1 MTDFTVLTGFLGSGK
16 TTLLRDFLRQPE
28 AADTAVIVNEVG
40 AIDIDGAVLAE
51 DTGDLPMAMLANG
64 CVCCSIANDL
74 LYTIEALVGAREA
87 SGEGPFRRI
96 VLETSGLAR
105 PGPIIRSLGELAP
118 MGMRLGVVALCD
130 AAAPPFGEAMFE
142 VAVAQLA
149 AAGVLVLTKLDRAD
163 AGDLPMRLGG
173 INPLARVV
181 MEADPVRRALAAFG
195 DIAALGVV
203 RDELAVGHP
212 RVAVMTAR
220 IGAVGIDAILEWL
233 ENLSG
238 LAGDRLLRLK
248 GVLRPADMPMRLLFQ
263 AVGTAFDQPRPFQGE
278 TEEGLVIIT
287 HDLGAAEIAAMAPDF
302 PVVLETKTAGPF
314 RVPAANRLRAG
325 RLRAG

>member
-1 MTDFTVLTGFLGSGK
+1 MTDFTLLTGFLGSGK
-16 TTLLRDFLRQPE
+16 TTLLRDFVRLPE
-28 AADTAVIVNEVG
+28 AAETAVIVNEVG

-51 DTGDLPMAMLANG
+51 DAGDLPMAMLANG

-87 SGEGPFRRI
+87 SGRGPFRRI

-130 AAAPPFGEAMFE
+130 AAAPPFGAAMFE
-142 VAVAQLA
+142 TAAAQIA
-149 AAGVLVLTKLDRAD
+149 AAGVLVLSKLDRAEV
-163 AGDLPMRLGG
+163 GDLAGRLGG

-181 MEADPVRRALAAFG
+181 VEADPVRRALAAF
-195 DIAALGVV
+195 AEPGVAV
-203 RDELAVGHP
+203 TVPAELAAGHP

-220 IGAVGIDAILEWL
+220 IGDVGIEAILEWL

-248 GVLRPADMPMRLLFQ
+248 GVLRPADVPMRLLFQ
-263 AVGTAFDQPRPFQGE
+263 AVGTAFDQPRAFHGVA
-278 TEEGLVIIT
+278 EEGLVIIT
-287 HDLGAAEIAAMAPDF
+287 HDLGAAEIAAMAPAF
-302 PVVLETKTAGPF
+302 AVVLETKTAGPF
-314 RVPAANRLRAG
+314 RVPAANRLKAG
-325 RLRAG
+325 